1 MKKDSSQT
9 NELRRKYEVPVV
21 ERVVLDPIKE
31 MLASCPVVSDGK
43 VSLGACGTEVNF
55 S

>member
-1 MKKDSSQT
+1 MKKDSSQV
-9 NELRRKYEVPVV
+9 NGLRRNYEAPIV

-31 MLASCPVVSDGK
+31 MLASCPIVSDGK
-43 VSLGACGTEVNF
+43 VSLGACGTETNF